1 MYTGCHS
8 SVLPP
13 KYMKQEVNVSSDN
26 DVFKCSL
33 HLVILPIRNRRGITP
48 RGYRAEPETAIV
60 SEVLLLVSWCGL

>member
-1 MYTGCHS
+1 
-8 SVLPP
+8 
-13 KYMKQEVNVSSDN
+13 MKQEVNVSSDN

-33 HLVILPIRNRRGITP
+33 HLVIWPIRNRRGITP